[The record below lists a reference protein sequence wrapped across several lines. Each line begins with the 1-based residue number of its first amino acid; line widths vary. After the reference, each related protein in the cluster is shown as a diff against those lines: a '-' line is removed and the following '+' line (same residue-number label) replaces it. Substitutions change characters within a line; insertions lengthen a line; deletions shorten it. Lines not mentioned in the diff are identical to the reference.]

1 MIYDQVHYFSLFLH
15 QKRQRKNCQTL
26 HHTSV
31 WVMTMKEQV
40 ISGKK
45 LACVLSLLQMTVF
58 QNQIVEVG
66 QYLRRERSPKLSG
79 QPVAVICH
87 LHSRELFPYVQI
99 EPPVFHFVLF
109 ASCLITGITEMS
121 LVHSFLHLPLR
132 YLCKLIMYPLSLLQ
146 ARLS

>member
-1 MIYDQVHYFSLFLH
+1 MTKFIISVYFCI
-15 QKRQRKNCQTL
+15 RKDREKTVRHFIIHLCGSWPL
-26 HHTSV
+26 
-31 WVMTMKEQV
+31 KEQV

-121 LVHSFLHLPLR
+121 LVHSILHLPLR